1 MTRIRKSRK
10 PAASSVPRTEREA
23 TKQKAVVMIDKKPK
37 KQTGNQP
44 GARQQVAHTK
54 QQHEQNSTQKD
65 PRLGSKK
72 PIALGVAPTKI
83 VAVKPKTIKSAPMA
97 AVQRIVPQ
105 ADLWQEYEQLSED
118 PQLLDIVDKQT
129 QELTLTEAEVDYFNE
144 KMDRYQQLQQLLGID
159 DDDAEESLAEQ
170 STLSEEQLWQKFDT
184 DDFDKSDY

>member
-1 MTRIRKSRK
+1 
-10 PAASSVPRTEREA
+10 
-23 TKQKAVVMIDKKPK
+23 
-37 KQTGNQP
+37 
-44 GARQQVAHTK
+44 
-54 QQHEQNSTQKD
+54 
-65 PRLGSKK
+65 
-72 PIALGVAPTKI
+72 
-83 VAVKPKTIKSAPMA
+83 MA